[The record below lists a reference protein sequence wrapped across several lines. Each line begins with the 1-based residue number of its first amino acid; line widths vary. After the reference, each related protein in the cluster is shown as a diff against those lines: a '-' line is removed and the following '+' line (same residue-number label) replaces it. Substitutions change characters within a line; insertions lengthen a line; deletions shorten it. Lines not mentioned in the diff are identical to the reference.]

1 MSVPAAY
8 LLDTNIV
15 LRYLMNDHPEHSR
28 AAKKL
33 IENAGNGKVM
43 LHLPFIAITEIIF
56 TLQKFY
62 GVAREDIGR
71 ELMKVLTAPGVK
83 LAGPSW
89 VLQAVEEYGM
99 QNVSFG
105 DACLAAEAR
114 AEKLAIASFDR
125 GIDALPGVR
134 RYEPG

>member
-1 MSVPAAY
+1 MSVPAAC

-33 IENAGNGKVM
+33 IENAGNGKVV
-43 LHLPFIAITEIIF
+43 LHMPFIAITETIF

-62 GVAREDIGR
+62 GIAREDIAR
-71 ELMKVLTAPGVK
+71 EFMKVMTAPGVK

-99 QNVSFG
+99 RNVSFG

-114 AEKLAIASFDR
+114 AENLAVASFDR
-125 GIDALPGVR
+125 GLDALPGLR